1 MRLWFTENQYQATR
15 ISTVAKWDYGSRR
28 TNIRQHVSQ
37 LSLSEIMVQGEPI
50 SGNSILNCCEVRLWF
65 RENQYQATHFLTIA
79 IKWERGSGRTILYI
93 VSSNIFTPTPW
104 NSLSIIF
111 VSECRIIDEVLPFY
125 FMTQGL
131 SRWDLLEE
139 ALLQPE
145 DAETLHRVLGETL
158 NLQRER
164 HPRQIQAPSG
174 VPVPK
179 LR

>member
-1 MRLWFTENQYQATR
+1 MRLWFRENQYQGTPY
-15 ISTVAKWDYGSRR
+15 STVAKWDYGSGR
-28 TNIRQHVSQ
+28 TNIRHLISQ
-37 LSLSEIMVQGEPI
+37 LLRSEIMVQGEPI

-79 IKWERGSGRTILYI
+79 KWERGSGRTILYI
-93 VSSNIFTPTPW
+93 DSSNIFNPTPW

-111 VSECRIIDEVLPFY
+111 VSECRIIDNSFALY

-158 NLQRER
+158 NLKRER

-174 VPVPK
+174 VPVPNF
-179 LR
+179 R